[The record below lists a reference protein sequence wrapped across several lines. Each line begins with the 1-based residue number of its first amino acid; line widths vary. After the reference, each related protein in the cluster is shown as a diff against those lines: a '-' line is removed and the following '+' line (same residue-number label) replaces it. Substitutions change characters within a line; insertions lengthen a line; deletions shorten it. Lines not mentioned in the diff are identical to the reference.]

1 MALAVTSDDVA
12 NLHDEKDLISP
23 TLRWRGHGESLHL
36 GIVVIPLRP
45 GGKCSNLLVRF
56 VVVRSLLGLA
66 GLI

>member
-23 TLRWRGHGESLHL
+23 ALRWRGDGESLQP

-45 GGKCSNLLVRF
+45 GEKCSNLLARF
-56 VVVRSLLGLA
+56 VVVRSLLGLT